1 MGQENPDVEDLVIVV
16 PADIN
21 LRVNQVISPSEDSI
35 VKDTRLSVCVI
46 VEHYIDSNGSDGV
59 EVFSRMAEYGRQP
72 GLIVSRTVIGTALVN
87 TLRNVQRYP
96 KDGRTLLCTNDV
108 YDWCFDVRSHSIDI
122 TDDMGSAP

>member
-1 MGQENPDVEDLVIVV
+1 MGQENPGVEALVIVV
-16 PADIN
+16 PAEIN
-21 LRVNQVISPSEDSI
+21 QRVNQVISPSDNSI

-46 VEHYIDSNGSDGV
+46 VEHYVNSDGSDGV

-96 KDGRTLLCTNDV
+96 MGGRTLLCTNDV
-108 YDWCFDVRSHSIDI
+108 YDWCFDVRSHSLDI
-122 TDDMGSAP
+122 TDGMGSAP